1 MKRKSS
7 FLVTASSMTRTDFRL
22 AHPLVTVRPGSV
34 VKFDFEADEDER
46 GKVLKINK
54 VDLELLD
61 YFMQDH
67 LYPAMQ
73 KAAWCYRRRT
83 NENKISA
90 LASAFFPVFTFL
102 SPRASDA
109 DLLRPYEQGDP
120 LLDSVNEIAA
130 QEASSSS
137 GEQVMIDGQSREK
150 LEWVQEDGADLG
162 PRQAVDFR
170 GYASLIA
177 DESSE
182 TNESMSIL
190 ICDAKQKNFIW
201 EPDTNENSDLY
212 QLCDY
217 TCCAAVPNIDS
228 GRFKPI
234 HMLVL
239 ADGDYG
245 VAVLHVEG
253 YLEVGRDNVITDAA
267 FDVFL
272 GHMEAKENKGD
283 QWKSLND
290 QEKAYIREKYQ
301 ITLNKSR
308 LRMQKLHMVSDIP
321 VDRKLVVGEI
331 NFYPLARI
339 WTKFPIAYPSQR
351 WSTDDYIFI
360 AGMLRVLFG
369 DRVLLWK
376 KQTLEAIAASRNSEL
391 VSLGRQLPIFPPDV
405 VKSAD

>member
-130 QEASSSS
+130 QEASSSN

-253 YLEVGRDNVITDAA
+253 YLGVGRDNVITDAA

-272 GHMEAKENKGD
+272 GHMEAKVSFFNSFFLLLFLYFQENKGD

-321 VDRKLVVGEI
+321 VDRKLVPEVEYGRLH
-331 NFYPLARI
+331 FYCWDA
-339 WTKFPIAYPSQR
+339 
-351 WSTDDYIFI
+351 
-360 AGMLRVLFG
+360 AGA
-369 DRVLLWK
+369 LW
-376 KQTLEAIAASRNSEL
+376 R
-391 VSLGRQLPIFPPDV
+391 
-405 VKSAD
+405 